1 MWIYEIKN
9 SAGTVIDT
17 LEDCDKILEYLLD
30 KEFLTPYTKDKNND
44 ARLYEYFTYD
54 YDEDS
59 LGFMLGI
66 WLDMTE
72 STQLLIIRQFGF
84 TITEMWEDEVQIWYV
99 ALLMIMNAPIMKM
112 GGVTQKM
119 LKHSVMNFMGQKKK
133 KKRFNLFFFMCG
145 GRLGIPNVSG

>member
-1 MWIYEIKN
+1 MWLYEIKN

-59 LGFMLGI
+59 LGFMLDI

-84 TITEMWEDEVQIWYV
+84 TITEMWEDEVQI
-99 ALLMIMNAPIMKM
+99 
-112 GGVTQKM
+112 
-119 LKHSVMNFMGQKKK
+119 
-133 KKRFNLFFFMCG
+133 
-145 GRLGIPNVSG
+145 